1 MDEPWRLGSMTQN
14 GTLHYFI
21 YKEYPKIG
29 NSIKKESRAKWVDW
43 EQKPKGIDLFRV
55 MKMSKTMT
63 VI

>member
-1 MDEPWRLGSMTQN
+1 M
-14 GTLHYFI
+14 GTLHYSL

-55 MKMSKTMT
+55 MKN
-63 VI
+63 V